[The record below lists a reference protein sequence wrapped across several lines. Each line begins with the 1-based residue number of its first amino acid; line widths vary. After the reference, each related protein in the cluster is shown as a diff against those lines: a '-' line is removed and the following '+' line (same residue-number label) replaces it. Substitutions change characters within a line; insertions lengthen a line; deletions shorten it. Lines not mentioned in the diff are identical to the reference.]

1 MDIERKSNGQENLAA
16 RIIPRTFAPASNY
29 SNTYNM
35 NNNEELISLLKRLHE
50 KLHQA
55 DDNKQSSAVVI
66 LPASLRTA
74 RAKEIWK
81 KAQDAGYIDENYQP
95 LLTRTQ
101 AAVFAY
107 EMAAKLKI
115 RNKWKIFESFWNRS
129 NMRSNYYRALYQQQ
143 YSDFVDELK
152 KL

>member
-1 MDIERKSNGQENLAA
+1 
-16 RIIPRTFAPASNY
+16 
-29 SNTYNM
+29 M

-115 RNKWKIFESFWNRS
+115 RNKWKIFESIWNRS
-129 NMRSNYYRALYQQQ
+129 NMRSDYYRALYQQQ